1 MTLPLRTGNFGRLF
15 SEGVEPDPPPPPAT
29 LRLRREA
36 TLHENL
42 SVRARRLLRVVAG
55 LLRPKRAASLAATL
69 DLFLR
74 DRLVKSAN
82 LPNPSDAMPSA
93 DGLAGL
99 APDLAPGSMMEAY
112 GKGLSPSASLGP
124 IAWHSR
130 DLRAVAAPA
139 DIIAAHA
146 ALTQGADPAWSVTF
160 DRDIEIV
167 LARSGRPAG
176 HSAIMPARL
185 LGAFAGLFDTG
196 FAHSFEV
203 RDAAGA
209 TIGGGFGVAV
219 GGIFTI
225 EGAFEAAAPGAA
237 RFGLA
242 HLAKRLADSHFTC
255 VELAPGVAWLGPDL
269 FHETPREDYLAQL
282 ALHMGDEKIG
292 RWRNRDAAK
301 APTTPAEDGR
311 LAA

>member
-1 MTLPLRTGNFGRLF
+1 MPLLLRTGNFGRLF
-15 SEGVEPDPPPPPAT
+15 SEGIEPPPPLPPAA
-29 LRLRREA
+29 LRLRRQA
-36 TLHENL
+36 ALHENL
-42 SVRARRLLRVVAG
+42 SVRARRLMRVVAG
-55 LLRPKRAASLAATL
+55 FVRPKRAASLAATF

-74 DRLVKSAN
+74 DRLVKSPA
-82 LPNPSDAMPSA
+82 LPDPRGARPSA

-112 GKGLSPSASLGP
+112 VKGLSPSAALGP

-130 DLRAVAAPA
+130 AIRSVAAPA
-139 DIIAAHA
+139 EIIAAHG
-146 ALTQGADPAWSVTF
+146 ALTEGADPAWNVTF
-160 DRDIEIV
+160 DRDIETV
-167 LARSGRPAG
+167 LARSGRPTG

-185 LGAFAGLFDTG
+185 LDAFADLFDAG

-203 RDAAGA
+203 TDAAGE
-209 TIGGGFGVAV
+209 TVGGGFGVAV

-242 HLAKRLADSHFTC
+242 HLARRLSDSHFTF
-255 VELAPGVAWLGPDL
+255 VECAPSAAWLSPDL
-269 FHETPREDYLAQL
+269 FRALPREDYLAQL
-282 ALHMGDEKIG
+282 ALHMGDEKVG
-292 RWRNRDAAK
+292 RWRNRDGAK
-301 APTTPAEDGR
+301 PATAPAEDGR

>member
-15 SEGVEPDPPPPPAT
+15 SEGVEPEPPPPPAA

-36 TLHENL
+36 ALHENL
-42 SVRARRLLRVVAG
+42 SVRARRLMRVVAG
-55 LLRPKRAASLAATL
+55 LMRPKRAASLAATF

-74 DRLVKSAN
+74 DRLVGSPN
-82 LPNPSDAMPSA
+82 LPNPSDALQSA

-99 APDLAPGSMMEAY
+99 ASDLAPAAMMEAY
-112 GKGLSPSASLGP
+112 AKGLSPDAALGP

-130 DLRAVAAPA
+130 DLRSVAAPA
-139 DIIAAHA
+139 DIMAAHA
-146 ALTQGADPAWSVTF
+146 ALTEGADPAWSVTF
-160 DRDIEIV
+160 DRDIEAV
-167 LARSGRPAG
+167 LARGGRPAG

-219 GGIFTI
+219 GGIFAL
-225 EGAFEAAAPGAA
+225 EGAFELTDGAA

-242 HLAKRLADSHFTC
+242 HLAARLDESHFTFIEC
-255 VELAPGVAWLGPDL
+255 APGAAWLGPEL
-269 FHETPREDYLAQL
+269 FQSLPREDYLAQL
-282 ALHMGDEKIG
+282 ALHMGDEKVG
-292 RWRNRDAAK
+292 RWRNRDPAK
-301 APTTPAEDGR
+301 PAPTPAEDGR

>member
-1 MTLPLRTGNFGRLF
+1 MPLLLRTGNFGRLF
-15 SEGVEPDPPPPPAT
+15 SEGIEPEPPLAPAA
-29 LRLRREA
+29 LRLRRQA
-36 TLHENL
+36 ALHESL
-42 SVRARRLLRVVAG
+42 SVRARRLMRVLAG
-55 LLRPKRAASLAATL
+55 LVRPKRAVGLAATI

-74 DRLVKSAN
+74 DRLVKSAY
-82 LPNPSDAMPSA
+82 LPNPSDALPSA

-99 APDLAPGSMMEAY
+99 APDLAPAAMMEAY

-130 DLRAVAAPA
+130 DRRSVAAPA
-139 DIIAAHA
+139 DIIAAHG
-146 ALTQGADPAWSVTF
+146 ALTEGADPAWNVTF
-160 DRDIEIV
+160 DRDIETV

-203 RDAAGA
+203 RDAAGE
-209 TIGGGFGVAV
+209 TIGGGFGVAI
-219 GGIFTI
+219 GGIFI
-225 EGAFEAAAPGAA
+225 LEGAFEAA

-242 HLAKRLADSHFTC
+242 HLAARLDDSHFTF
-255 VELAPGVAWLGPDL
+255 VECAPSAAWLSPDL
-269 FHETPREDYLAQL
+269 FRALPREDYLAQL
-282 ALHMGDEKIG
+282 ALHMGDEKVG

-301 APTTPAEDGR
+301 PAPAPAEDGR

>member
-1 MTLPLRTGNFGRLF
+1 
-15 SEGVEPDPPPPPAT
+15 
-29 LRLRREA
+29 
-36 TLHENL
+36 
-42 SVRARRLLRVVAG
+42 
-55 LLRPKRAASLAATL
+55 
-69 DLFLR
+69 
-74 DRLVKSAN
+74 
-82 LPNPSDAMPSA
+82 
-93 DGLAGL
+93 
-99 APDLAPGSMMEAY
+99 MMEAY
-112 GKGLSPSASLGP
+112 GKGLSPSAALGP

-130 DLRAVAAPA
+130 AIRSVAAPA
-139 DIIAAHA
+139 DIIAAQD
-146 ALTQGADPAWSVTF
+146 LLSQGANAAWNVTF
-160 DRDIEIV
+160 DRDIETV

-185 LGAFAGLFDTG
+185 LDAFADLFDAG

-203 RDAAGA
+203 TDAVGE

-242 HLAKRLADSHFTC
+242 HLAKRLADSHFTF
-255 VELAPGVAWLGPDL
+255 VECAPGVAWLGPDL
-269 FHETPREDYLAQL
+269 FHEMPREDYLAQL
-282 ALHMGDEKIG
+282 ALHMGDEKVG

-301 APTTPAEDGR
+301 PAPTPAEDGR